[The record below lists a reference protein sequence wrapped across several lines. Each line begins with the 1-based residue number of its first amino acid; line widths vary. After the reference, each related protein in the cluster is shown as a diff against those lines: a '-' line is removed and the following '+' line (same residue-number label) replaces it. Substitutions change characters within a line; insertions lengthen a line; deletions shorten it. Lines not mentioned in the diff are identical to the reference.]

1 MLSLEAMK
9 PVYLDNAATTSLDDE
24 IRACLRP
31 TLEEAFGNPSSR
43 HPLGTASA
51 RAVDRARDE
60 VAEAL
65 GAEPENVVFTSGGTE
80 ANNLAVLGFARR
92 RGPGHVWVG
101 PTEHPSVGES
111 AEALGGEGFEVEV
124 GSLDSKGG
132 LDLDALAESLREDT
146 VLVAQMLAN
155 NEFGTVY
162 PVQRLVRLVRARAP
176 RAHIH
181 VDAVQAF
188 GKLDVRLAELG
199 ADSLSISAHKIH
211 GPKGAGA
218 LVCRGERRPVPLVF
232 GGGQEAG
239 VRSGTENVTGIVGL
253 GAAARVAAREREHTA
268 EHSRALQ
275 TRFRERLAGRPDIQW
290 VEPGDEHLPNIVALS
305 VPGAPAEVYLHHL
318 EEQGIYVGAGSACHS
333 NKRDIS
339 PALRA
344 LGFDERRARSVLRIS
359 FSRLTEPDD
368 VDVAARAL
376 EEIIGKLGSLTT

>member
-1 MLSLEAMK
+1 MK
-9 PVYLDNAATTSLDDE
+9 TVYLDNAATTPLDDE
-24 IRACLRP
+24 VRECLRP

-43 HPLGTASA
+43 HPLGAASA
-51 RAVDRARDE
+51 EAVDRARGE
-60 VAEAL
+60 VADAL
-65 GAEPENVVFTSGGTE
+65 GAEPEDVVFTSGGTE

-92 RGPGHVWVG
+92 RGSGHVWVG
-101 PTEHPSVGES
+101 PTEHSSVGEP
-111 AEALGGEGFEVEV
+111 AEALRAEGFEVEV
-124 GSLDSKGG
+124 GSLDSDGG
-132 LDLDALAESLREDT
+132 LDLDAVAASLRDDT

-162 PVQRLVRLVRARAP
+162 PVRELVRLVRARAP
-176 RAHIH
+176 RAHVH

-199 ADSLSISAHKIH
+199 ADSVSISAHKIH

-218 LVCRGERRPVPLVF
+218 LVCRGDERPMPLVF

-253 GAAARVAAREREHTA
+253 GAAARVAARERERMA

-275 TRFRERLAGRPDIQW
+275 ARFRERLAGRDDLRW
-290 VEPGDEHLPNIVALS
+290 VEPGTEHLPNIVAVS

-318 EEQGIYVGAGSACHS
+318 EELGIYVGAGSACHS
-333 NKRDIS
+333 NKSDVS

-344 LGFDERRARSVLRIS
+344 LGFDEDGARSVLRFS
-359 FSRLTEPDD
+359 FSRLTDPSD
-368 VDVAARAL
+368 VDAAAAAL
-376 EEIIGKLGSLTT
+376 EEVIGKLGSLTR